1 MVAAGGGGA
10 TDYAYPADGG
20 YAGET
25 IGGNG
30 NNGHYAGV
38 VSLVPPSGGTQTTGG
53 EVRWR

>member
-20 YAGET
+20 YAGEI
-25 IGGNG
+25 IGGKG
-30 NNGHYAGV
+30 NNGHFANI
-38 VSLVPPSGGTQTTGG
+38 SLVPPSGGTQTTGG